1 MSDTSMREFLSEHP
15 RMIGVLFTIT
25 LLLSQAGNAVAANSG
40 SLSGP

>member
-1 MSDTSMREFLSEHP
+1 MSDTTMGEFLSEHP

-25 LLLSQAGNAVAANSG
+25 LLLSQAGTAVAAGGS